1 MRVIK
6 ILRDIVYVFALV
18 VLLTAAMCFVL
29 KLKPAVVMSGSMEPA
44 FPVGSV
50 IITDTE
56 LADNVRIGDPIAF
69 YTGGAYVTHR
79 IVDATDEGFI
89 TKGDANDSVDPWI
102 VDKDKIDGKV
112 VLAIPYIGYLFKGMA
127 SRKGLLITGS
137 LLLCLILSSFIES
150 SNKKHKPGHAKKER

>member
-6 ILRDIVYVFALV
+6 ILRDIVYVFALII
-18 VLLTAAMCFVL
+18 LLTAAMCFAL

-56 LADNVRIGDPIAF
+56 LADNVKIGDPIAF

-127 SRKGLLITGS
+127 SRRGLLITGS
-137 LLLCLILSSFIES
+137 LLLCLILTSFIDVS
-150 SNKKHKPGHAKKER
+150 SKKKTPKHGRR